1 MAWQQTYERWNQYE
15 ELEPYLRTELDEMAQ
30 NETTL
35 EEAFYKTLEFGT
47 GGMRGEIGPGA
58 NRMNV
63 YTIRKA
69 AQGFADF
76 ISASGEEAKRHGVVI
91 AHDPRHYSPEFA
103 LEAARTFASNGI
115 KTYLFPSLRATPEL
129 SFAVRHLGAFG
140 GVVITASHN
149 PPEYNGFKVYGADG
163 GQLPPAEADELVSY
177 VNAIEDELSIP
188 VQDEATLRADGT
200 LVNVDASVDAA
211 YMEALQSIR
220 IHKDVPTDALQIVF
234 SPLHGT
240 GRRPVMEGLKAYG
253 FDHVTIV
260 EEQAEPDGAFPTVS
274 SPNPEERAA
283 FKLAM
288 EYGDRVSADLLMATD
303 PDADRVGFTVRDRDG
318 EWFVLTGNQTGAL
331 LMDYILS
338 QKVETGTLPANGFV
352 AKTIVT
358 SELGAA
364 IAKAYGVHLENT
376 LTGFKFIGEKI
387 KQYEESGEYEFLFG
401 YEESYGYL
409 IGDFCRDKD
418 AVQACVLGAEMAAF
432 HKEQGRTLY
441 DALQAI
447 YEKYGFYEESLQSM
461 TLKGKAGLEQIGRM
475 MESFRANPPQEVA
488 GYEVVRFEDY
498 KLQVATDL
506 RQNTTEDID
515 LPSSNVLKF
524 VFEDGSWFCL
534 RPSGT
539 EPKIKFYFSVHA
551 DSAEM
556 TTAKREA
563 IERDVMKQAKAI
575 D

>member
-1 MAWQQTYERWNQYE
+1 MTWQQTYERWSQFDGLEPHLRAELE
-15 ELEPYLRTELDEMAQ
+15 ELAKDES
-30 NETTL
+30 TL
-35 EEAFYKTLEFGT
+35 EDAFYKTLEFGT

-58 NRMNV
+58 NRMNM

-69 AQGFADF
+69 SQGFADF
-76 ISASGEEAKRHGVVI
+76 ISSSGEEAKRHGVVI
-91 AHDPRHYSPEFA
+91 AHDSRHFSPEFA
-103 LEAARTFASNGI
+103 LEAARTLASNGI

-129 SFAVRHLGAFG
+129 SFAVRHLDAFG
-140 GVVITASHN
+140 GIVITASHN

-163 GQLPPAEADELVSY
+163 GQLPPVEADELVSY
-177 VNAIEDELSIP
+177 VNAIEDELTIEIK
-188 VQDEATLRADGT
+188 DEATLRQTGL
-200 LVNVDASVDAA
+200 LVTVDRSVDEA

-220 IHKDVPTDALQIVF
+220 IHRDVQDSSLQIVY

-253 FDHVTIV
+253 FDRVTIV

-274 SPNPEERAA
+274 YPNPEEKAA

-303 PDADRVGFTVRDRDG
+303 PDADRVGLTVRGQDG
-318 EWFVLTGNQTGAL
+318 DWFVLTGNQTGAL
-331 LMDYILS
+331 LMEYILS
-338 QKVETGTLPANGFV
+338 QKSETGTLPSNGFV

-418 AVQACVLGAEMAAF
+418 AVQACLLAAEMAAY
-432 HKEQGRTLY
+432 HKQHGRTLY
-441 DALQAI
+441 DALQSI

-475 MESFRANPPQEVA
+475 MEAFRANPPKEVG

-498 KLQVATDL
+498 KKQVATDL
-506 RQNTTEDID
+506 QTGKSEGIE

-524 VFEDGSWFCL
+524 IFADGSWFCL

-551 DSAEM
+551 DRADK

-563 IERDVMKQAKAI
+563 IEADVMQQAKAI

>member
-1 MAWQQTYERWNQYE
+1 HRDIQDS
-15 ELEPYLRTELDEMAQ
+15 PLR
-30 NETTL
+30 
-35 EEAFYKTLEFGT
+35 
-47 GGMRGEIGPGA
+47 I
-58 NRMNV
+58 V
-63 YTIRKA
+63 Y
-69 AQGFADF
+69 
-76 ISASGEEAKRHGVVI
+76 
-91 AHDPRHYSPEFA
+91 
-103 LEAARTFASNGI
+103 
-115 KTYLFPSLRATPEL
+115 
-129 SFAVRHLGAFG
+129 
-140 GVVITASHN
+140 
-149 PPEYNGFKVYGADG
+149 
-163 GQLPPAEADELVSY
+163 
-177 VNAIEDELSIP
+177 
-188 VQDEATLRADGT
+188 
-200 LVNVDASVDAA
+200 
-211 YMEALQSIR
+211 
-220 IHKDVPTDALQIVF
+220 

-253 FDHVTIV
+253 FEHVTIV
-260 EEQAEPDGAFPTVS
+260 EEQAEPDGSFPTVS
-274 SPNPEERAA
+274 YPNPEEKAA

-288 EYGDRVSADLLMATD
+288 EYGDRVEADLLMATD
-303 PDADRVGFTVRDRDG
+303 PDADRVGLTVRGRDG

-331 LMDYILS
+331 LMEYILS
-338 QKVETGTLPANGFV
+338 QKSETGTLPSNGFV

-418 AVQACVLGAEMAAF
+418 AVQACLLAAEMAAY
-432 HKEQGRTLY
+432 HKQHGRTLY
-441 DALQAI
+441 DALQSI

-475 MESFRANPPQEVA
+475 MEAFRANPPKEVG

-498 KLQVATDL
+498 KKQVATDL
-506 RQNTTEDID
+506 QSGKSETIE

-524 VFEDGSWFCL
+524 VFADGSWFCL

-551 DSAEM
+551 DRAEK

-563 IERDVMKQAKAI
+563 IEADVMEQAKAI